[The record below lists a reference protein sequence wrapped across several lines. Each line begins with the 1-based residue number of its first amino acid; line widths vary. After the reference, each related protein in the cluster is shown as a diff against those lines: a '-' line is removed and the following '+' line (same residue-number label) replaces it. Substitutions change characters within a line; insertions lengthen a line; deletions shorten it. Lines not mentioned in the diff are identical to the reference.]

1 MLNQEGDKRRTI
13 FFYNYTIFL
22 FVYFFKF
29 YYRYSDFQEGQTS
42 APGREDSVDYHFVAF
57 VEVAGGLY
65 ELDGRKSGP
74 ILKGASSPDTFLK
87 VDYIT

>member
-29 YYRYSDFQEGQTS
+29 YYSYSVFQEGQTS

>member
-1 MLNQEGDKRRTI
+1 MLNQEGDKRRTFFTI
-13 FFYNYTIFL
+13 ILFFYL
-22 FVYFFKF
+22 FNFFKF